1 MKKHTVSSYDWEL
14 KRLNSTVTEMG
25 YLAIE
30 QIEGCIDTMSTR
42 DKKKAQ
48 QILADDQ
55 KIDDLE
61 HEVASMSVRLLALRQ
76 PMAVDLRNIVASLK
90 ISSDIER
97 IADYASNIAE
107 RSPLLSSSKPIQLLA
122 PSIIEMGDLVSKM
135 FKNIIEA
142 YAKQD
147 ALKAMQI
154 WKSDVKVDKVYSKI
168 MKNII
173 SSMVKNQKSI
183 NSHTNL
189 LFMAK
194 TLERLGDHSTNIA
207 EDIYFLVNGK
217 PVSYTHLTLPT
228 NREV

>member
-168 MKNII
+168 MKLSLIHI
-173 SSMVKNQKSI
+173 
-183 NSHTNL
+183 
-189 LFMAK
+189 
-194 TLERLGDHSTNIA
+194 
-207 EDIYFLVNGK
+207 
-217 PVSYTHLTLPT
+217 
-228 NREV
+228 